1 MVRCG
6 WLSKEGAHT
15 LSRAFPSQRFCVLVD
30 GRLEY
35 YEERQVILPVQRDG
49 SSGCEVTNWNL
60 VVHVLEPDAQGVAV
74 GDIVTGIDGFEL
86 SSCTLNEQL
95 TAGVAGNGANYKLMV
110 LRPKGDVQ
118 LADALV
124 QSIGRDRIQITPKEL
139 STRPPFIFIAN
150 GASGRDE
157 WLEAIEHH
165 ASDFSQTPSERAVQ

>member
-6 WLSKEGAHT
+6 WLSKEGAHA

-35 YEERQVILPVQRDG
+35 YEERVVILPVQRDG

-60 VVHVLEPDAQGVAV
+60 VVHVLEPDPQGVAV
-74 GDIVTGIDGFEL
+74 GDIITAVDGFEL
-86 SSCTLNEQL
+86 SSRTLNEQI
-95 TAGVAGNGANYKLMV
+95 TAGVGRNGVSYKLTV

-124 QSIGRDRIQITPKEL
+124 ESIGRDRLQITPKHL
-139 STRPPFIFIAN
+139 TTRPPFVFIAN
-150 GASGRDE
+150 GSGGRDE
-157 WLEAIEHH
+157 WLEAIDSHVRE
-165 ASDFSQTPSERAVQ
+165 V